1 MIATRASEIII
12 EDLGQRSYKEVLNLQ
27 KKMQQQRIDKE
38 IYDTL
43 ILVEHEPVYTL
54 GKNAIKRN

>member
-1 MIATRASEIII
+1 MITTQASEIII
-12 EDLGQRSYKEVLNLQ
+12 KDLGQRSYKEVLNLQ

-54 GKNAIKRN
+54 GKMLV